1 MTRQDKTRQDKTRH
15 KLPNKTMIKGWFICF
30 FLIALA
36 GCGSDKQTDCEKK
49 GDKWFWDS
57 SAKECKKKQDSST
70 AQPNGAGSGVS
81 QGTPESTATKPT
93 GDPAQNSQT
102 PAEPS
107 SAQEQASTEYFTLYV
122 PEEGLYPRYSLIF
135 YTSDG
140 HVGKTVRFHQGSR
153 CAKVHKNHLTLIT
166 VKKTKGIPRYLPIP
180 PVHPNRVLMR
190 YEDVT
195 IYETG
200 RSGYRVGIY
209 KPSKT
214 DDSLIKVSADDPEY
228 LRYKDKCYLRE
239 PS

>member
-1 MTRQDKTRQDKTRH
+1 
-15 KLPNKTMIKGWFICF
+15 MIKGWFICF

-57 SAKECKKKQDSST
+57 SAKKCKKKQDSSP

-81 QGTPESTATKPT
+81 QGTPESTATKPA
-93 GDPAQNSQT
+93 GDPAQNNQT

-122 PEEGLYPRYSLIF
+122 PEAGLYPHYSLIF
-135 YTSDG
+135 YISDG
-140 HVGKTVRFHQGSR
+140 HVGKTVRLNQGSR
-153 CAKVHKNHLTLIT
+153 CAKVHQNHLTLIA
-166 VKKTKGIPRYLPIP
+166 VKKTKSRLIYSPSIP
-180 PVHPNRVLMR
+180 PQVIRVR

-200 RSGYRVGIY
+200 RSGYRLGIY
-209 KPSKT
+209 KPSST
-214 DDSLIKVSADDPEY
+214 DDSLIKVEADDPEY
-228 LRYKDKCYLRE
+228 SKYKNKCSL
-239 PS
+239 